1 MKASLLV
8 MIAVSGLGGC
18 VPTLAAQSTAPPSR
32 SARLDAID
40 GFWGPKGYRLELSQG
55 VAIAVTC
62 NRGGPC
68 EKLRLSSDD
77 PSIAEVRM
85 ASLSRLEPAAGIGG
99 NQQTSAA
106 LVVVG
111 KTPGSTTIRVR
122 SADGGQDIH
131 VTIVAQPVTNPQ
143 TAVTR

>member
-1 MKASLLV
+1 MKAALLV
-8 MIAVSGLGGC
+8 MMALGGC
-18 VPTLAAQSTAPPSR
+18 VPTLAAQSAAPPSR
-32 SARLDAID
+32 VARLDAID

-68 EKLRLSSDD
+68 EKLRLASDD
-77 PSIAEVRM
+77 PGIAEVRM
-85 ASLSRLEPAAGIGG
+85 GALSKLEPTGFTS
-99 NQQTSAA
+99 NQQTAAA

-111 KTPGSTTIRVR
+111 KSPGSTTIRVR
-122 SADGGQDIH
+122 SADGGQDID

>member
-1 MKASLLV
+1 MKAALLG
-8 MIAVSGLGGC
+8 MIALGGC

-62 NRGGPC
+62 NKGGPC

-77 PSIAEVRM
+77 PAIAEVRM
-85 ASLSRLEPAAGIGG
+85 ASLSRLEQVGYG
-99 NQQTSAA
+99 NQQTAAA

-111 KTPGSTTIRVR
+111 KAPGSTTIRVR
-122 SADGGQDIH
+122 SAHGGQDIH
-131 VTIVAQPVTNPQ
+131 VTIVPQPQTNPQ

>member
-1 MKASLLV
+1 MKAASLLV
-8 MIAVSGLGGC
+8 VAALGAGC
-18 VPTLAAQSTAPPSR
+18 QPTLSAQSAAPPSR

-68 EKLRLSSDD
+68 ERMRAVVDD
-77 PSIAEVRM
+77 PAIAEVRVG
-85 ASLSRLEPAAGIGG
+85 ALSKLELSGPHG
-99 NQQTSAA
+99 NQQGAA
-106 LVVVG
+106 SIVVVG

-122 SADGGQDIH
+122 TADGGQNIR
-131 VTIVAQPVTNPQ
+131 VSVVAPPVSNPL
-143 TAVTR
+143 TAASR

>member
-1 MKASLLV
+1 MKTLLV
-8 MIAVSGLGGC
+8 MLAISAGC
-18 VPTLAAQSTAPPSR
+18 VPTLAAQSAAPPSR
-32 SARLDAID
+32 SARLDAIE

-77 PSIAEVRM
+77 PAIAEVRM
-85 ASLSRLEPAAGIGG
+85 GALSKLEPAGFTS
-99 NQQTSAA
+99 NQQTAAA

-111 KTPGSTTIRVR
+111 KLPGSTTIRVR

-131 VTIVAQPVTNPQ
+131 VTIVAPPATNPQ

>member
-1 MKASLLV
+1 MKAALLG
-8 MIAVSGLGGC
+8 MIALAGC

-62 NRGGPC
+62 NKGGPC

-77 PSIAEVRM
+77 PAIAEVRM
-85 ASLSRLEPAAGIGG
+85 ASLSRLEPVGGSG
-99 NQQTSAA
+99 NQQTAAA

-111 KTPGSTTIRVR
+111 KAPGSTTIRVR

-131 VTIVAQPVTNPQ
+131 VTIVPQPETNPQ

>member
-1 MKASLLV
+1 MKAALLLL
-8 MIAVSGLGGC
+8 IAVSGC
-18 VPTLAAQSTAPPSR
+18 VPTLAAQSAAPPSR
-32 SARLDAID
+32 SARLDAIE

-77 PSIAEVRM
+77 PAIAEVRM
-85 ASLSRLEPAAGIGG
+85 GALSKLEPAGFTS
-99 NQQTSAA
+99 NHQTAAA

-111 KTPGSTTIRVR
+111 KSPGSTTIRVR
-122 SADGGQDIH
+122 SANGGQDIH